1 VTDAATIEKAAS
13 LFQPDILLPAQYLD
27 NIQPKSNLMPEK
39 RLMLA
44 VLEDGLCCF
53 QKYCFA
59 SDEKGEALF
68 KEAEAWI
75 MDENVLWPFSFGSIC
90 DYLGIDA
97 GYLRSGIFR
106 WRDSQLASRAEA

>member
-13 LFQPDILLPAQYLD
+13 FFQPDILLAAQYLD

-59 SDEKGEALF
+59 SDEKGKALF

-75 MDENVLWPFSFGSIC
+75 MDENVLRPFSFGGIC
-90 DYLGIDA
+90 DFLGIDA

-106 WRDSQLASRAEA
+106 RRDSQLASHAEA